1 MTATELELEGVDL
14 MVKRD
19 GAYTRSER
27 IKEIR
32 RFFLTHGSTSNPGPL
47 PFLKTVAMF
56 QMNMGLTKEKILEY
70 FEVME
75 NLGEIQVNESADQII
90 VSKSYEE

>member
-1 MTATELELEGVDL
+1 

-32 RFFLTHGSTSNPGPL
+32 RFFLTHGATTNPGPL
-47 PFLKTVAMF
+47 PYRKTVAVF
-56 QMNMGLTKEKILEY
+56 QMNMGLTKEKIREY
-70 FEVME
+70 LGIIED
-75 NLGEIQVNESADQII
+75 LGEITVDESADQIR
-90 VSKSYEE
+90 VEANP